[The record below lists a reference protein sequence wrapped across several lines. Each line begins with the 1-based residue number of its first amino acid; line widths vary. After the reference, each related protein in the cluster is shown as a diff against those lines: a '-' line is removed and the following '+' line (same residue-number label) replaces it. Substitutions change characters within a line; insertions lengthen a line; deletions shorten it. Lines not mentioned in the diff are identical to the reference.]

1 MQFLGGNALAVVPHV
16 KAGPGAIPLRGQG
29 DVRGGSAVEHG
40 VLHQIGQDL
49 HDEDGVH
56 GDQEQLVRHV
66 DLHGHGGKPFSEFAD
81 RLVQDFLRSLRLL
94 GDFGR
99 FVADPGDGEQI
110 FHHADEPLGVIPH
123 IHQKGLLFGR
133 GEQVRWQGRPAPF
146 SLLEAEAKKQIL
158 LKWGLTVALGGGLLA
173 VYLSGTEAPSM
184 GFIGLVLLVAA
195 VILISPVAERRN
207 LMGEQYWITN
217 QRAILMTRDKTFF
230 YMELSDIDDLQ
241 VVGGTTKGKSLVL
254 GRCLFE
260 EAKKL
265 LRWRACHPKVDVQSH
280 DETDRALGMIFY
292 GVQGAEAA
300 AELLRQGRDGE
311 AA

>member
-1 MQFLGGNALAVVPHV
+1 MEERL
-16 KAGPGAIPLRGQG
+16 KTYLR
-29 DVRGGSAVEHG
+29 
-40 VLHQIGQDL
+40 
-49 HDEDGVH
+49 
-56 GDQEQLVRHV
+56 
-66 DLHGHGGKPFSEFAD
+66 P
-81 RLVQDFLRSLRLL
+81 
-94 GDFGR
+94 
-99 FVADPGDGEQI
+99 
-110 FHHADEPLGVIPH
+110 
-123 IHQKGLLFGR
+123 

-173 VYLSGTEAPSM
+173 SGLYLLAARP
-184 GFIGLVLLVAA
+184 GLVLLVAA

-241 VVGGTTKGKSLVL
+241 IVGGTTKGKSLVL

>member
-1 MQFLGGNALAVVPHV
+1 M
-16 KAGPGAIPLRGQG
+16 
-29 DVRGGSAVEHG
+29 
-40 VLHQIGQDL
+40 
-49 HDEDGVH
+49 
-56 GDQEQLVRHV
+56 
-66 DLHGHGGKPFSEFAD
+66 
-81 RLVQDFLRSLRLL
+81 
-94 GDFGR
+94 
-99 FVADPGDGEQI
+99 
-110 FHHADEPLGVIPH
+110 
-123 IHQKGLLFGR
+123 
-133 GEQVRWQGRPAPF
+133 
-146 SLLEAEAKKQIL
+146 
-158 LKWGLTVALGGGLLA
+158 ALGGGLLA

>member
-1 MQFLGGNALAVVPHV
+1 M
-16 KAGPGAIPLRGQG
+16 
-29 DVRGGSAVEHG
+29 RGGSAVEHG

-133 GEQVRWQGRPAPF
+133 GEGGIFQNGGGGTHDRGQRGANVVGDGAEQIRPHLHLFVFHPEAV
-146 SLLEAEAKKQIL
+146 LLL
-158 LKWGLTVALGGGLLA
+158 GLGGQGA
-173 VYLSGTEAPSM
+173 GDQRDHQKGEHCQRIAGNGEVKRH
-184 GFIGLVLLVAA
+184 IGICKHIVDADDTQH
-195 VILISPVAERRN
+195 RRN
-207 LMGEQYWITN
+207 QP
-217 QRAILMTRDKTFF
+217 
-230 YMELSDIDDLQ
+230 
-241 VVGGTTKGKSLVL
+241 
-254 GRCLFE
+254 E
-260 EAKKL
+260 EISA
-265 LRWRACHPKVDVQSH
+265 
-280 DETDRALGMIFY
+280 
-292 GVQGAEAA
+292 
-300 AELLRQGRDGE
+300 GE
-311 AA
+311 AGDQEHGQHIDRRGKAVDGVRRLVQKGAGPRGA

>member
-1 MQFLGGNALAVVPHV
+1 MNDGMRIIMDGREVVR
-16 KAGPGAIPLRGQG
+16 IPL
-29 DVRGGSAVEHG
+29 
-40 VLHQIGQDL
+40 
-49 HDEDGVH
+49 
-56 GDQEQLVRHV
+56 
-66 DLHGHGGKPFSEFAD
+66 
-81 RLVQDFLRSLRLL
+81 
-94 GDFGR
+94 
-99 FVADPGDGEQI
+99 
-110 FHHADEPLGVIPH
+110 PH
-123 IHQKGLLFGR
+123 IGVKLLPLCGVPFRGCRKTKGVCISMEERLKTYLR
-133 GEQVRWQGRPAPF
+133 PGEQVRWQGRPAPF

>member
-1 MQFLGGNALAVVPHV
+1 MKITRSSLKRTFSFSWRDLLVSAAILLCATGACAL
-16 KAGPGAIPLRGQG
+16 
-29 DVRGGSAVEHG
+29 
-40 VLHQIGQDL
+40 LHQTADTI
-49 HDEDGVH
+49 DG
-56 GDQEQLVRHV
+56 
-66 DLHGHGGKPFSEFAD
+66 FASP
-81 RLVQDFLRSLRLL
+81 VY
-94 GDFGR
+94 
-99 FVADPGDGEQI
+99 V
-110 FHHADEPLGVIPH
+110 
-123 IHQKGLLFGR
+123 
-133 GEQVRWQGRPAPF
+133 
-146 SLLEAEAKKQIL
+146 
-158 LKWGLTVALGGGLLA
+158 LA
-173 VYLSGTEAPSM
+173 VYLSRTEAPSM

>member
-1 MQFLGGNALAVVPHV
+1 MEERL
-16 KAGPGAIPLRGQG
+16 KTYLR
-29 DVRGGSAVEHG
+29 
-40 VLHQIGQDL
+40 
-49 HDEDGVH
+49 
-56 GDQEQLVRHV
+56 
-66 DLHGHGGKPFSEFAD
+66 P
-81 RLVQDFLRSLRLL
+81 
-94 GDFGR
+94 
-99 FVADPGDGEQI
+99 
-110 FHHADEPLGVIPH
+110 
-123 IHQKGLLFGR
+123 

-300 AELLRQGRDGE
+300 AELLRQTNRTVLDIAGQFGYDNASKFAKAFRDVIGVSPRE
-311 AA
+311 YRSGTEYDSCAPRLHNADAD

>member
-1 MQFLGGNALAVVPHV
+1 MEERL
-16 KAGPGAIPLRGQG
+16 KTYLR
-29 DVRGGSAVEHG
+29 
-40 VLHQIGQDL
+40 
-49 HDEDGVH
+49 
-56 GDQEQLVRHV
+56 
-66 DLHGHGGKPFSEFAD
+66 P
-81 RLVQDFLRSLRLL
+81 
-94 GDFGR
+94 
-99 FVADPGDGEQI
+99 
-110 FHHADEPLGVIPH
+110 
-123 IHQKGLLFGR
+123 

-300 AELLRQGRDGE
+300 AELLRQGREPDRLQP
-311 AA
+311 AAHPAIQLNLERNTLYRGDLLPAVQRFFIIKSKEMPGGVQLLAGRRLLSND

>member
-1 MQFLGGNALAVVPHV
+1 MDFCIRLTSPKWTL
-16 KAGPGAIPLRGQG
+16 
-29 DVRGGSAVEHG
+29 SAVERRNAYNNGWQGAAEKQKEVFLCH
-40 VLHQIGQDL
+40 VLRCWWEKRPAMTAL
-49 HDEDGVH
+49 
-56 GDQEQLVRHV
+56 
-66 DLHGHGGKPFSEFAD
+66 P
-81 RLVQDFLRSLRLL
+81 
-94 GDFGR
+94 
-99 FVADPGDGEQI
+99 
-110 FHHADEPLGVIPH
+110 
-123 IHQKGLLFGR
+123 